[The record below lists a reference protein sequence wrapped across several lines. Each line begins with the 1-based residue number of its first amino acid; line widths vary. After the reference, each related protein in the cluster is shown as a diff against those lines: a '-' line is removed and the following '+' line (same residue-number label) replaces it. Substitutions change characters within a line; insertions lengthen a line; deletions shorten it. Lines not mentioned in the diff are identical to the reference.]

1 MKANEGAGDFTRFL
15 WLTDPA
21 DPESKFEVYRYKT
34 VLF

>member
-15 WLTDPA
+15 WLPDPA
-21 DPESKFEVYRYKT
+21 DHESKFEVYRYKT